1 MKRLPSLRLLIGFE
15 AAARL
20 GSYSRAA
27 DELCLSQSAISHQI
41 AQLEKNI
48 GQGLFRRIGRGVE
61 LTMAGKSLFQT
72 VSQSLELM
80 GNGLERINT
89 YLNPGLVVIV
99 CPAPI
104 AQGWLLSNLQQL
116 QNEMPSLCPL
126 ISTDESARYVDED
139 DVDISISY
147 RPLQQAQI
155 LEQEF
160 LDDKMVCIASNE
172 LAAKLDSLDIKN
184 HHRYCKLLCLE
195 NDMLNVSD
203 ESVFKAHFASW
214 EQRMMFDDIRLII
227 AACTQGQGVAYVSE
241 LAAYEVI
248 QHGQVK
254 ILPDYPTQPMEE
266 LWISMRRGESRTPLI
281 AQLYNQLIRIGKHA
295 HP

>member
-41 AQLEKNI
+41 AHLEKNI
-48 GQGLFRRIGRGVE
+48 GQSLFRRIGRGVE
-61 LTMAGKSLFQT
+61 LTMAGNSLFQT

-89 YLNPGLVVIV
+89 YLNPGLVVII

-104 AQGWLLSNLQQL
+104 SQGWLLAQLQQL
-116 QNEMPSLCPL
+116 QNDIPSLSPL

-139 DVDISISY
+139 DVDIAISY

-160 LDDKMVCIASNE
+160 LADRMVCIASAE
-172 LAAKLDSLDIKN
+172 LSTKLARLDIKN
-184 HHRYCKLLCLE
+184 HSQHCKLLCLE
-195 NDMLNVSD
+195 NEILNAKD
-203 ESVFKAHFASW
+203 ESIFKSHFANW
-214 EQRMMFDDIRLII
+214 DQRMMFDDIRLII
-227 AACTQGQGVAYVSE
+227 AACVQGHGLAYVSE
-241 LAAYEVI
+241 LAAYDAI
-248 QHGQVK
+248 QSGQVS
-254 ILPDYPTQPMEE
+254 ILPDYPTQSMAK
-266 LWISMRRGESRTPLI
+266 LWVSMRRGESRTPLI
-281 AQLYNQLIRIGKHA
+281 AQLYKQLIEIGHNLQ
-295 HP
+295 